1 MKVAFLKCWQEN
13 YPEEG
18 PELTCAFL
26 DDIER
31 IKRVYNRRTLND
43 ASVDCY
49 VHNEQHVNASY
60 GYLMTLNK
68 TKKSVKK

>member
-49 VHNEQHVNASY
+49 VHNEQHR
-60 GYLMTLNK
+60 
-68 TKKSVKK
+68 

>member
-31 IKRVYNRRTLND
+31 MRSGLFCTTTSQRKHGKGND
-43 ASVDCY
+43 SVLGIQQKERHRNLYSFGC
-49 VHNEQHVNASY
+49 VR
-60 GYLMTLNK
+60 
-68 TKKSVKK
+68 

>member
-31 IKRVYNRRTLND
+31 IKRVYNHRTLND
-43 ASVDCY
+43 ASLDCY
-49 VHNEQHVNASY
+49 VHNE
-60 GYLMTLNK
+60 
-68 TKKSVKK
+68 